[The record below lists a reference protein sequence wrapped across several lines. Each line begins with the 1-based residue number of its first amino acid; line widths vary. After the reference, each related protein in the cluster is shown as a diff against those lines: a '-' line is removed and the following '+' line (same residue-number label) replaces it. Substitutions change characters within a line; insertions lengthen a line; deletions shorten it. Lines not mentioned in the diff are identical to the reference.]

1 MRKEKYKK
9 LSSVAEFTFSSGK
22 QFLAFHI
29 WFYREKNR
37 TIWRCNLL
45 MGSTFIL
52 LNAIC
57 EICVLRK
64 YYKSYMNFL
73 NNFLDKINCNK
84 VNKQGRVWWPN

>member
-9 LSSVAEFTFSSGK
+9 LSFDAEFTFSSGK

-29 WFYREKNR
+29 WQYHDKNR
-37 TIWRCNLL
+37 TIWSCNLL

-57 EICVLRK
+57 RKMCTKKVL
-64 YYKSYMNFL
+64 
-73 NNFLDKINCNK
+73 
-84 VNKQGRVWWPN
+84 